1 MRRLK
6 HLLGDRSGA
15 AALEFALIGL
25 PFIML
30 LLGLIE
36 VGRALHIRT
45 ALDAAADRAQRA
57 ILIDPAASA
66 ETIEAEIRKVFHAG
80 QSDPLAITYETG
92 STSGIDYRLVML
104 DYSME
109 LFLPAPLGGAI
120 SIGSTRRVAIP

>member
-1 MRRLK
+1 MRSLQRLI
-6 HLLGDRSGA
+6 GDRSGA

-57 ILIDPAASA
+57 ILIDPTASA
-66 ETIEAEIRKVFHAG
+66 ETIETEIRKAFQTG
-80 QSDPLAITYETG
+80 GSDLLAVTYETG
-92 STSGIDYRLVML
+92 SASGINYRLVML
-104 DYSME
+104 DYSMN
-109 LFLPAPLGGAI
+109 LFLPAPLGGAV
-120 SIGSTRRVAIP
+120 SIGSTRRVAVP

>member
-1 MRRLK
+1 MRGGRRLI
-6 HLLGDRSGA
+6 GDRSGA

-66 ETIEAEIRKVFHAG
+66 ETIEAEIRKAFHAG
-80 QSDPLAITYETG
+80 ASDLLAVTYETG

-104 DYSME
+104 DYSMV
-109 LFLPAPLGGAI
+109 LFLPAPLGGAV
-120 SIGSTRRVAIP
+120 SIASTRRVAVP